1 MCNVLSCNR
10 LHFHLPNLC
19 YQRSRFCLLRK
30 EKDQVQKAE
39 KTFVVQLAYW
49 TDSYQENNL
58 KKNQCFC
65 THALN
70 CMHLLHTRT
79 CTHLVTQNFFFL
91 PSYHYLFHLARKRTL
106 CSFYICSDI
115 NTTCISLQSLIFC
128 LIITCNNNRYWFSQ
142 CLLVG

>member
-58 KKNQCFC
+58 KKINAF
-65 THALN
+65 A
-70 CMHLLHTRT
+70 HTRSIA
-79 CTHLVTQNFFFL
+79 CTYFT
-91 PSYHYLFHLARKRTL
+91 LAHAHT
-106 CSFYICSDI
+106 
-115 NTTCISLQSLIFC
+115 
-128 LIITCNNNRYWFSQ
+128 
-142 CLLVG
+142 